1 VDSTFLDHQT
11 STSGVG
17 LWDGLA
23 GDGRPVLAAGSI
35 ALVAAGVFAWFLAMT
50 DQLLPHDLAWL
61 SISPAELRA
70 IADGRLVHFM
80 GHDRAAFG
88 GTLIAIGVL
97 YLWLVR
103 FPLAE
108 GARWAWW
115 TLVGSTAVGLLSFL
129 SYLGTGY
136 LDTWHGVATL
146 ALLPLF
152 GVGLW
157 RTRAVGLAGAGGP
170 APGFQSSSNDR
181 TFIGRGLLLLT
192 GAGMVVAGMTI
203 TTIGAVV
210 VFVPQDLAFI
220 GLDRA
225 ALDAIDLHLV
235 PLIAHDRAG
244 FGGGLA
250 TTGLI
255 VLAVVWFGR
264 PSRALWQALAL
275 AGVVGFGAAIGVH
288 GLIGYLDLTHVG
300 PAMLAAWLFVI
311 GMVLVRPSMLTTS
324 RASIER
330 EVVVSSRQ
338 GDRHRRGGARHRD
351 R

>member
-1 VDSTFLDHQT
+1 MDSTFNQHATDAAAI
-11 STSGVG
+11 G
-17 LWDGLA
+17 LWEGWA
-23 GDGRPVLAAGSI
+23 GDGRPLLAAGSI
-35 ALVAAGVFAWFLAMT
+35 ALVAAGAFAWFLAIT

-88 GTLIAIGVL
+88 GTLIAIGIL

-115 TLVGSTAVGLLSFL
+115 TLAGSAGIGFLSFL

-152 GVGLW
+152 GAGLW
-157 RTRAVGLAGAGGP
+157 RTRVVGFGGPGGP
-170 APGFQSSSNDR
+170 APGLQGGSNDR
-181 TFIGRGLLLLT
+181 TLIGRGLLLLT
-192 GAGMVVAGMTI
+192 GAGMVVAGLTI
-203 TTIGAVV
+203 TTIGAFV

-220 GLDRA
+220 GLDRV
-225 ALDAIDLHLV
+225 ALDAIDAHLV

-264 PSRALWQALAL
+264 PSRALWQALVL
-275 AGVVGFGAAIGVH
+275 AGVAGFGAAIGVH
-288 GLIGYLDLTHVG
+288 GLIGYIDLTHVG

-311 GMVLVRPSMLTTS
+311 GMVLVRPSMIAARHS
-324 RASIER
+324 VER
-330 EVVVSSRQ
+330 EVHVSS
-338 GDRHRRGGARHRD
+338 G
-351 R
+351 

>member
-1 VDSTFLDHQT
+1 MLPVSSTIYPEPDAT
-11 STSGVG
+11 GGIG
-17 LWDGLA
+17 LWEGWV
-23 GDGRPVLAAGSI
+23 GDGRPLLAAGSV
-35 ALVAAGVFAWFLAMT
+35 ALIAAGGFAWFLAIT

-61 SISPAELRA
+61 SISPTMLCA
-70 IADGRLVHFM
+70 IADGRLVQFM

-88 GTLIAIGVL
+88 GTLIAIGIL

-115 TLVGSTAVGLLSFL
+115 TLAGSAGIGFLSFL

-157 RTRAVGLAGAGGP
+157 RTREIGLGSPWRIAATEARIEQSGTHRARA
-170 APGFQSSSNDR
+170 APVD
-181 TFIGRGLLLLT
+181 
-192 GAGMVVAGMTI
+192 GAGMVVAGLTI
-203 TTIGAVV
+203 TTIGALV
-210 VFVPQDLAFI
+210 VFVPQDITFI

-225 ALDAIDLHLV
+225 ALDAIDAHLV

-250 TTGLI
+250 TTGLL

-275 AGVVGFGAAIGVH
+275 
-288 GLIGYLDLTHVG
+288 
-300 PAMLAAWLFVI
+300 
-311 GMVLVRPSMLTTS
+311 R
-324 RASIER
+324 
-330 EVVVSSRQ
+330 VSPGSAPRS
-338 GDRHRRGGARHRD
+338 GCTA
-351 R
+351 

>member
-1 VDSTFLDHQT
+1 VSSTIYQDPDA
-11 STSGVG
+11 SAGIS
-17 LWDGLA
+17 LWEGWA
-23 GDGRPVLAAGSI
+23 GDGRPLLAAGSV
-35 ALVAAGVFAWFLAMT
+35 ALIAAGGFAWFLAISN
-50 DQLLPHDLAWL
+50 QLLPHDLAWL
-61 SISPAELRA
+61 SISPAVLCS

-80 GHDRAAFG
+80 DHDRAAFG

-115 TLVGSTAVGLLSFL
+115 TLAGSAGIGFLSFL
-129 SYLGTGY
+129 SYLATGY

-157 RTRAVGLAGAGGP
+157 RTREVGVGSHDGRASESRNTSG
-170 APGFQSSSNDR
+170 DR
-181 TFIGRGLLLLT
+181 ALIGRGLLVLT
-192 GAGMVVAGMTI
+192 GAGMVVAGLTI
-203 TTIGAVV
+203 TTIGALV

-225 ALDAIDLHLV
+225 ALDAIDAHLV

-250 TTGLI
+250 TTGLL

-264 PSRALWQALAL
+264 PSRALWQALAV
-275 AGVVGFGAAIGVH
+275 AGVAGFGAAIGVH
-288 GLIGYLDLTHVG
+288 GLIGYVDLSHVG
-300 PAMLAAWLFVI
+300 PAILAACLFVI
-311 GMVLVRPSMLTTS
+311 GMLLVRPSMYH
-324 RASIER
+324 
-330 EVVVSSRQ
+330 
-338 GDRHRRGGARHRD
+338 HR
-351 R
+351 

>member
-1 VDSTFLDHQT
+1 VLPVDSTFGAERT
-11 STSGVG
+11 NAAGIG
-17 LWDGLA
+17 LWEGLA
-23 GDGRPVLAAGSI
+23 GDGRPLLAAGSI
-35 ALVAAGVFAWFLAMT
+35 ALVAAGIFAWFLAMT

-61 SISPAELRA
+61 SITPTELRA

-115 TLVGSTAVGLLSFL
+115 TIAASTGVGLLSFL

-146 ALLPLF
+146 AILPLF
-152 GVGLW
+152 GAGLS
-157 RTRAVGLAGAGGP
+157 RTRRIVLEPPTRPIARLRSTPGDLA
-170 APGFQSSSNDR
+170 R
-181 TFIGRGLLLLT
+181 LGRGMLLLT
-192 GAGMVVAGMTI
+192 GIGMVVAGLTI
-203 TTIGAVV
+203 TTIGAIV

-225 ALDAIDLHLV
+225 ALDAIDRHLV

-264 PSRALWQALAL
+264 PSGALWQALAL
-275 AGVVGFGAAIGVH
+275 AGVAGFGAAIGVH

-300 PAMLAAWLFVI
+300 PAVVAAWLFVI
-311 GMVLVRPSMLTTS
+311 GMILVRPSMVA
-324 RASIER
+324 RMPGPP
-330 EVVVSSRQ
+330 SS
-338 GDRHRRGGARHRD
+338 
-351 R
+351 